1 MLRFVTRRLVFI
13 ILFLI
18 FIIFAAHLG
27 MRMIRNSEA
36 REPNFSMIPQIKLA
50 WMDTRTYI
58 GKALRGELGSART
71 DYGLVP
77 VEEILKESYINSMGL
92 LLTALAI
99 AAVVGLYVGTSAALS
114 KDKRAALPL
123 LLLTILG
130 IATPSFFLALLLRQG
145 AIYYTRTVGSRLV
158 NIAGFGW
165 DFDHM
170 LLPVLVLLARPL
182 AYLTRSSFISVGRV
196 MEEDYIRTAHS
207 KGLRMMDV
215 VNVHALRNVAVPVL
229 TAVGVSLRF
238 SLGVLPIVE
247 FFFVWP
253 GMGLRML
260 EAIQMRQTVT
270 VVTLAAA
277 LGFTFLAI
285 NLLLD
290 VLYRVVDPRL
300 REISG
305 G

>member
-1 MLRFVTRRLVFI
+1 
-13 ILFLI
+13 
-18 FIIFAAHLG
+18 
-27 MRMIRNSEA
+27 
-36 REPNFSMIPQIKLA
+36 
-50 WMDTRTYI
+50 
-58 GKALRGELGSART
+58 
-71 DYGLVP
+71 
-77 VEEILKESYINSMGL
+77 
-92 LLTALAI
+92 
-99 AAVVGLYVGTSAALS
+99 
-114 KDKRAALPL
+114 
-123 LLLTILG
+123 
-130 IATPSFFLALLLRQG
+130 
-145 AIYYTRTVGSRLV
+145 V

-170 LLPVLVLLARPL
+170 LLPVLVLVARPL

-196 MEEDYIRTAHS
+196 MEEDFIRTAHS

-260 EAIQMRQTVT
+260 EAIQLRQTVT
-270 VVTLAAA
+270 VVTLAVA

-290 VLYRVVDPRL
+290 VVYRIVDPRL
-300 REISG
+300 REASG